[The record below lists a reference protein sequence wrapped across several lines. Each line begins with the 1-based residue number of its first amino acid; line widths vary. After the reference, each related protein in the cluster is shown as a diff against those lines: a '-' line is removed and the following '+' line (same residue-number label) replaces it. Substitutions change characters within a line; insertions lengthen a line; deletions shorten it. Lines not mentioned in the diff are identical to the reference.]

1 MKSWL
6 LHQSGAES
14 VNRKIFRAAVIV
26 GSLTLVVK
34 LGATLKELV
43 VARSFGRNDALDAFL
58 IALLPPTFVLGLVM
72 GALESSLTPTFIS
85 TRQKQGTEAAQRLFS
100 SVLLLSLLL
109 LVAIALLL
117 GLLAPYYLPWLASG
131 FSADKLKLTRELLYV
146 LLPFILFSGVSRC
159 ASAVLNAGERFA
171 VPALTPLLTPLIIIG
186 FIVVAARWGGFSL
199 ALGTV
204 VGSLLEA
211 AVLIPSLKK
220 HGLRFSVRWNG
231 LDASLLS
238 VLRQYA
244 PLLGGVFLM
253 GGTLVAD
260 QAMAAMLPSGS
271 VAALSY
277 GNKVISVILAVGATG
292 LATAALPYFS
302 KMVAENDW
310 NGCRHTLKR
319 YSRLITLTTIPLTLA
334 LVAFSRPLVRLL
346 YQRGAFTAA
355 DTQLVSWVQ
364 ICYAVQIP
372 FYIWNRL
379 PVRLLSAMHR
389 NDLLMYTSAISLV
402 LDIALNFA
410 FMKIWGV
417 AGIALSTSFVYV
429 IASLYVTTWSVR
441 LLARQVST
449 PAEVGP
455 VRMASR

>member
-26 GSLTLVVK
+26 GLLTLVVK

-43 VARSFGRNDALDAFL
+43 VARAFGRNDALDAFL
-58 IALLPPTFVLGLVM
+58 IALLLPTFVLGLVM

-85 TRQKQGTEAAQRLFS
+85 TRQKQGPEAAQRLFS
-100 SVLLLSLLL
+100 SVMLLSLLL
-109 LVAIALLL
+109 LAAVALLL
-117 GLLAPYYLPWLASG
+117 GLLAPYYLPWLGSG
-131 FSADKLKLTRELLYV
+131 FSVAKLKLTRELLYV

-171 VPALTPLLTPLIIIG
+171 LPALTPLLTPLIIVL
-186 FIVVAARWGGFSL
+186 FILAAARWGALSL
-199 ALGTV
+199 ALGTAL
-204 VGSLLEA
+204 GSLLESTILA
-211 AVLIPSLKK
+211 RSLKR
-220 HGLRFSVRWNG
+220 HGLHFSVRWNG
-231 LDASLLS
+231 LDPNLRA

-244 PLLGGVFLM
+244 PMLAGAFLM

-260 QAMAAMLPSGS
+260 QSMAAMLPSGS

-277 GNKVISVILAVGATG
+277 GNKVISVILTIGATG

-302 KMVAENDW
+302 RMVAENDW

-319 YSRLITLTTIPLTLA
+319 YSRLVAFTTVPLA
-334 LVAFSRPLVRLL
+334 LALIAFSRPLVRLL

-364 ICYAVQIP
+364 ICYAIQIP
-372 FYIWNRL
+372 FYIWSRL

-389 NDLLMYTSAISLV
+389 NDLLMYTSAISLA
-402 LDIALNFA
+402 LDIVLNFA
-410 FMKIWGV
+410 LMKIWGV
-417 AGIALSTSFVYV
+417 GGIALSTSLVY
-429 IASLYVTTWSVR
+429 AFLSLFLTIWSIR
-441 LLARQVST
+441 LLGTKQSSHPSVVS
-449 PAEVGP
+449 AE
-455 VRMASR
+455 MISH